1 MNTTPRKEFVFTGWH
16 MLGIMVLFFGVI
28 VSVNFYM
35 AWQATQTWSGLV
47 VKNTYIASQEFNG
60 KVAEAKA
67 LAATG
72 VVGKLSIANPD
83 IRYEISHPTEG
94 AIEADAVMLK
104 FKRPVGE
111 EQDFELALEP
121 LGRGVFTARRDV
133 PAGTWIVEAEAMHG
147 GQRIL
152 YDTERVTVAGDTQ

>member
-1 MNTTPRKEFVFTGWH
+1 MSTTPRKEFVFTGWH
-16 MLGIMVLFFGVI
+16 MLGAMTLFFGVI

-67 LAATG
+67 LAASG
-72 VVGKLSIANPD
+72 VVGKLSMDGSD

-94 AIEADAVMLK
+94 SIEADTVTLK

-111 EQDFELALEP
+111 EQDFELTLEP
-121 LGRGVFTARRDV
+121 MAVGVFAARHDV
-133 PAGTWIVEAEAMHG
+133 APGTWIVEADAVSG

-152 YDTERVTVAGDTQ
+152 YDTERVTVDGAAQ